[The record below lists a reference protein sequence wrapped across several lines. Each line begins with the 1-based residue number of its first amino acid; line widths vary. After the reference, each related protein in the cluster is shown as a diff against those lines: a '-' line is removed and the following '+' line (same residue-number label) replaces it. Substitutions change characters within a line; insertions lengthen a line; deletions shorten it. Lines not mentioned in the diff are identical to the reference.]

1 MAVGPFSRYR
11 DLPVLVVR
19 HGTRGVTRSLPIRRG
34 PAAPLGQVKL
44 HRYAAYDAV
53 DLIARRE
60 YGREDLF
67 WQLLDANGGRL
78 PDSFAPGE
86 TLVVPP
92 LETATRV
99 VRPG

>member
-1 MAVGPFSRYR
+1 
-11 DLPVLVVR
+11 
-19 HGTRGVTRSLPIRRG
+19 
-34 PAAPLGQVKL
+34 
-44 HRYAAYDAV
+44 V

-86 TLVVPP
+86 TLLVPP
-92 LETATRV
+92 LETVTQV